1 MEETDSVSGRLLL
14 VLCFVFLLA
23 ALAVG
28 CGHSGP
34 VLPTDAG
41 GQMKGY
47 ELYSWQDSGQWYFA
61 VLAGTNR
68 DKTIEE
74 IRAPATSVKGENA
87 LEAIIRTLPSGQ
99 FVTWRGA
106 GWDGLAYP
114 PESVIER
121 VKQLCAELGVQ
132 FYVPSSAGT

>member
-1 MEETDSVSGRLLL
+1 VEETDSVSGRLLL
-14 VLCFVFLLA
+14 VLCFVLLLA

-41 GQMKGY
+41 GPMKGY
-47 ELYSWQDSGQWYFA
+47 ELYSWQDSGQWHFA
-61 VLAGTNR
+61 VLPGTNR

-99 FVTWRGA
+99 FVTWWG
-106 GWDGLAYP
+106 GNGDGLTYP

-121 VKQLCAELGVQ
+121 VKQLCAERGVQ
-132 FYVPSSAGT
+132 LSVPSSAGA

>member
-14 VLCFVFLLA
+14 VLCFVLLLA

-41 GQMKGY
+41 GPMKGY
-47 ELYSWQDSGQWYFA
+47 ELYSWQDSGQWHFA
-61 VLAGTNR
+61 VLPGTNR

-74 IRAPATSVKGENA
+74 IRAPATSVKEENA

-99 FVTWRGA
+99 FVTWWGA
-106 GWDGLAYP
+106 GRDGLGYP
-114 PESVIER
+114 PEGVIER
-121 VKQLCAELGVQ
+121 VKQLCAERGLQ
-132 FYVPSSAGT
+132 LSVPSPAGT